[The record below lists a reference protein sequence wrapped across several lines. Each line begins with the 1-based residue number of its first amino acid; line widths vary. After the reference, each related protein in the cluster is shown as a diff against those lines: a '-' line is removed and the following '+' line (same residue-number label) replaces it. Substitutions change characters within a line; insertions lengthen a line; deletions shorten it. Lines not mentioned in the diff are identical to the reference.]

1 MKVLIVEDE
10 LLLARQLKSLLQ
22 KIDPSLDIEGPC
34 NSIDSTVKWLTEKGM
49 PDLMLLDIELADGQC
64 FGIFER
70 IEVSAPVI
78 FTTAYDEY
86 TLKAFKVNSIDYL
99 LKPIKEEELSAAIR
113 KWKQWNQ
120 TKNPSGVD
128 IRALVSEIRRSAQ
141 GGYRS
146 RFLIKQGQKMVPLP
160 VEDTAYYF
168 TKAGVSNVMTIQ
180 KHRYIL
186 DYTLDEIEQSL
197 DPSQFYRANRQ
208 YIVSLKA
215 VKTVHSWFNGKL
227 KLELDQPV
235 EEDIIVSREK
245 ASDFKDWLGA

>member
-22 KIDPSLDIEGPC
+22 KIDPAMVIEGPC
-34 NSIDSTVKWLTEKGM
+34 NSIDSTVKWLTENGM
-49 PDLMLLDIELADGQC
+49 PDLLLLDIELADGQC
-64 FGIFER
+64 FDIFER
-70 IEVSAPVI
+70 MEVTAPVI

-113 KWKQWNQ
+113 KWKQFHQ
-120 TKNPSGVD
+120 TKNPASFE
-128 IRALVSEIRRSAQ
+128 IKALLSEIRRSAQ
-141 GGYRS
+141 GEFRN
-146 RFLIKQGQKMVPLP
+146 RFLVKQGQKLVPIP
-160 VEDTAYYF
+160 VEETAYYF
-168 TKAGVSNVMTIQ
+168 TRAGVSNVMTHQ
-180 KHRYIL
+180 RQRFIL

-197 DPSQFYRANRQ
+197 DPRQFYRANRQ
-208 YIVSLKA
+208 YIVSLKS

-245 ASDFKDWLGA
+245 ATDFKEWLGA